1 MTHVRSIPDFS
12 RPLPPREAAQ
22 RHEPI
27 SRYLTLPQE
36 DAPGTIEPWEAVAPV
51 RPDTPHSVAL
61 RFLNA
66 TGEALTAVLIIV
78 GGIAAYG
85 FIPTV

>member
-12 RPLPPREAAQ
+12 RPLPPREPAQ

-27 SRYLTLPQE
+27 SRYLTLPHE
-36 DAPGTIEPWEAVAPV
+36 TPPGSIEPWEAVAPI
-51 RPDTPHSVAL
+51 RPDTAHSVAL

-66 TGEALTAVLIIV
+66 TGEALTAVAIIA

-85 FIPTV
+85 FLPPL